1 MNKFQL
7 NIFSKAS
14 YEIMLVFLQF
24 FIISL
29 HFFQWGFIPQKQIIQ
44 VSSLSYLVEFLI
56 IIVSFIIMLVGI
68 KDLGR
73 NLSPFPRPI
82 NNSNLVTTG
91 IYRFTRHPM
100 YYSLIFISFGFFI
113 IILVAIKDLGRNLS
127 PFPRPINNSKLV
139 TTGIYRFTRHPMYYS
154 LIFISIGVFIIKLS
168 IYYLFLTII
177 LALIIKFKIAL
188 EEKYLINKFKN
199 YLLYKNEVK
208 V

>member
-1 MNKFQL
+1 MSKFQL
-7 NIFSKAS
+7 KIFFKAA
-14 YEIMLVFLQF
+14 YDLILVFLQF
-24 FIISL
+24 FLISL
-29 HFFQWGFIPQKQIIQ
+29 HFFKWEFIPQKQIMQ
-44 VSSLSYLVEFLI
+44 ASSFSYSLGILI
-56 IIVSFIIMLVGI
+56 IIISFIIMLVSI

-100 YYSLIFISFGFFI
+100 YYSLIFIS
-113 IILVAIKDLGRNLS
+113 
-127 PFPRPINNSKLV
+127 
-139 TTGIYRFTRHPMYYS
+139 
-154 LIFISIGVFIIKLS
+154 IGVFIIKLS
-168 IYYLFLTII
+168 TYYLFLTIS

>member
-1 MNKFQL
+1 MTKFQL
-7 NIFSKAS
+7 KIFLKAA
-14 YEIMLVFLQF
+14 YEIILVFLQF

-29 HFFQWGFIPQKQIIQ
+29 HFFQWEFIPQKQIIQ
-44 VSSLSYLVEFLI
+44 VSTFSYLVGFLI
-56 IIVSFIIMLVGI
+56 IIIAFIILLIAI

-100 YYSLIFISFGFFI
+100 YYSLIFIS
-113 IILVAIKDLGRNLS
+113 
-127 PFPRPINNSKLV
+127 
-139 TTGIYRFTRHPMYYS
+139 
-154 LIFISIGVFIIKLS
+154 IGVFIIKLS
-168 IYYLFLTII
+168 IYYLFLTIS

-188 EEKYLINKFKN
+188 EEKYLMNKFKN

>member
-1 MNKFQL
+1 MSKFQL
-7 NIFSKAS
+7 RNFIKAA
-14 YEIMLVFLQF
+14 YDLILVFLQF

-29 HFFQWGFIPQKQIIQ
+29 HFFQWQFLSQKQIIQ
-44 VSSLSYLVEFLI
+44 SSPFSYHLGILI
-56 IIVSFIIMLVGI
+56 IIIAFIMMLVSI

-82 NNSNLVTTG
+82 KNSNLVTSG

-100 YYSLIFISFGFFI
+100 YYSLIFIS
-113 IILVAIKDLGRNLS
+113 
-127 PFPRPINNSKLV
+127 
-139 TTGIYRFTRHPMYYS
+139 T
-154 LIFISIGVFIIKLS
+154 GVFIIKLS
-168 IYYLFLTII
+168 IYYLFLTIS

>member
-1 MNKFQL
+1 MSQFQL
-7 NIFSKAS
+7 KNFFKAA
-14 YEIMLVFLQF
+14 YDLMLVFLQF

-29 HFFQWGFIPQKQIIQ
+29 HFFKWEFLPQKQIIQ
-44 VSSLSYLVEFLI
+44 ASTFSYFLGILIIIIAFII
-56 IIVSFIIMLVGI
+56 IIVSI

-73 NLSPFPRPI
+73 NLSPFPRHI

-91 IYRFTRHPM
+91 IYRFTRH
-100 YYSLIFISFGFFI
+100 L
-113 IILVAIKDLGRNLS
+113 
-127 PFPRPINNSKLV
+127 
-139 TTGIYRFTRHPMYYS
+139 MYYS

-168 IYYLFLTII
+168 IYYLFLTIS

-188 EEKYLINKFKN
+188 EEKYLMNKFKN